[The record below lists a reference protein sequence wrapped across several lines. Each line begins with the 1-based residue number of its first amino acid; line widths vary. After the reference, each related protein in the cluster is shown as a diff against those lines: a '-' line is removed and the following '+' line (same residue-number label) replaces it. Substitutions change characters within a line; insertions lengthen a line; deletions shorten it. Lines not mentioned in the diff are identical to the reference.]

1 MDNKDIFS
9 LVSLVFYSI
18 VYLPQF
24 SLIYKNKSSHGISI
38 WMLIMWT
45 QADALS
51 LFGTILLYLP
61 ISFLAMALY
70 HFLVGTLLICF
81 VLFYNYKNNKN
92 NDENNDIN
100 KENKYKR
107 FEIYYSIGF
116 MIINILIG
124 IILIT
129 CIKTPNNTIGGFI
142 SWITMCLYIIGRFP
156 QIYDNWNTRTTEGLS
171 LLMYIFTMLG
181 NLFYIAVIY
190 FSPEYLIENIPW
202 LISSI
207 ISILL
212 DIVIIIQHYYYKNL
226 NDNNKNKHGNYKL
239 LEES

>member
-24 SLIYKNKSSHGISI
+24 SLIYKNKSSDGISI

-70 HFLVGTLLICF
+70 HFLVGVLLICF
-81 VLFYNYKNNKN
+81 VLFYNDKNKN
-92 NDENNDIN
+92 DKD
-100 KENKYKR
+100 KSKKT
-107 FEIYYSIGF
+107 EIYYSIGF
-116 MIINILIG
+116 ILVNISISIFLI
-124 IILIT
+124 LF
-129 CIKTPNNTIGGFI
+129 IKNPNNTIGSFI

-156 QIYDNWNTRTTEGLS
+156 QIYDNWNAKTTEGLS

-190 FSPEYLIENIPW
+190 FSPEYFTENIPW

-212 DIVIIIQHYYYKNL
+212 DIVIILQHYNYKKL
-226 NDNNKNKHGNYKL
+226 NDKTKGIVNYKL